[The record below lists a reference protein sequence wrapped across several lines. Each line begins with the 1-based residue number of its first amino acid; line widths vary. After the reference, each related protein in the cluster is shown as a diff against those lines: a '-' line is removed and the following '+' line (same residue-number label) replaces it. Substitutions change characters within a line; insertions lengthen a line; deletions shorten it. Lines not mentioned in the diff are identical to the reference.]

1 LLFLLPNCLEYK
13 IKEMILKKILL
24 TGGGTAGHVTPNI
37 ALLPRFRVL
46 NYEVHYAGTRNGI
59 EKELI
64 LKEGVPYHNLSAGKL
79 RRYFD
84 LKNLTDIFRIFIGFI
99 QSFFLVVRLR
109 PDVVFSKG
117 GFVSC
122 PVVWASW
129 LLRKP
134 VIIHESDITPGLA
147 NRLSIPFA
155 RKICFSF
162 PETAKY
168 LPGGKGVH
176 TGLPVR
182 RSLFSGS
189 IDEGRRLC
197 GFTDNKP
204 VIMVIGGSQGS
215 RTINQAIESSL
226 DHLLKEFNICH
237 ICGKGGLTKE
247 RSGYR
252 QFEYVNEE
260 LPHLF
265 ALADLVISRSGATTL
280 FELLALRKPSLLVPL
295 ATNASRGDQILNAES
310 FKKQGFS
317 EILRQEN
324 LTPQTLVES
333 IESAFAKRSAMISA
347 MEKSSSENGVDSV
360 MKAIES
366 VVKH

>member
-1 LLFLLPNCLEYK
+1 
-13 IKEMILKKILL
+13 MKKILL

-37 ALLPRFRVL
+37 ALLPGFRML
-46 NYEVHYAGTRNGI
+46 NYEIHYAGTSNGI

-64 LKEGVPYHNLSAGKL
+64 LKEGIAYHNLSAGKL

-84 LKNLTDIFRIFIGFI
+84 LKNLTDVFRIFVGFI
-99 QSFFLVVRLR
+99 QSFFLIVRLR

-155 RKICFSF
+155 EKICFSF
-162 PETAKY
+162 PETARF
-168 LPGGKGVH
+168 LPGSKGVH

-182 RSLFSGS
+182 QSLFSGS
-189 IDEGRRLC
+189 KDEGMRLC
-197 GFTDNKP
+197 RFTENKP

-215 RTINQAIESSL
+215 RIINQVVSESI
-226 DHLLKEFNICH
+226 DHLLEKFNICH

-247 RSGYR
+247 CSGYR

-280 FELLALRKPSLLVPL
+280 FELLALKKPSLLIPL

-317 EILRQEN
+317 EILLQDK

-333 IESAFAKRSAMISA
+333 IEAAFVKTNEMISA
-347 MEKSSSENGVDSV
+347 MEKNSTENAVDSV
-360 MKAIES
+360 IRVIEACTN
-366 VVKH
+366 

>member
-1 LLFLLPNCLEYK
+1 M
-13 IKEMILKKILL
+13 KEPKLKKILL

-46 NYEVHYAGTRNGI
+46 NYEIHYAGTRNGI

-64 LKEGVPYHNLSAGKL
+64 LKEGITYHNLSAGKL

-84 LKNLTDIFRIFIGFI
+84 LKNLTDVFRIFMGFI
-99 QSFFLVVRLR
+99 QSFFLVLRLR

-129 LLRKP
+129 ILRKP

-155 RKICFSF
+155 KKICYSF
-162 PETAKY
+162 PETARY
-168 LPGGKGVH
+168 LPSGKGVH

-182 RSLFSGS
+182 QNLISGS
-189 IDEGRRLC
+189 VDEGRRLC

-215 RTINQAIESSL
+215 RIINQAIEQSL
-226 DHLLKEFNICH
+226 DHLLKNFNICH

-247 RSGYR
+247 REGYR

-265 ALADLVISRSGATTL
+265 ALAGLVISRSGATTL
-280 FELLALRKPSLLVPL
+280 FELLALRKPSLLIPL

-310 FKKQGFS
+310 FNRQGFS
-317 EILRQEN
+317 EILQQEK
-324 LTPQTLVES
+324 LTSQTLVES
-333 IESAFAKRSAMISA
+333 VEAAFAKRNEMISA
-347 MEKSSSENGVDSV
+347 MEKSSSENGVESV
-360 MKAIES
+360 MKVIETCAS
-366 VVKH
+366 E